1 MKAEDK
7 RTTHAKSDISWLMLL
22 VLMIV
27 VIGTLWLQSY
37 TVLYTEGE
45 VVQGLFQVLVFLTP
59 ICGLLGFYRR
69 RLAAWVILVGGGA
82 LVLCQAYQIRKWAII
97 HEEIIG
103 IVHYAHAEKMKSGHY
118 PTNLDA

>member
-1 MKAEDK
+1 MKAEEE
-7 RTTHAKSDISWLMLL
+7 RTPNVKPDLSWQMLL

-45 VVQGLFQVLVFLTP
+45 VSQSLFQVLVCLTA
-59 ICGLLGFYRR
+59 ICGLLGFYCR
-69 RLAAWVILVGGGA
+69 RLAAWVILAGGGA
-82 LVLCQAYQIRKWAII
+82 LLVCQAYQIRKWAII

-103 IVHYAHAEKMKSGHY
+103 IVYYAHAEKMKSV
-118 PTNLDA
+118 